1 MLQPGDRM
9 EGGSFLTPVDTRRA
23 QVIPPSEPAPGP
35 PHPERGL
42 SGMPGEMLTNT
53 LADEILEPGDGQ
65 VRALIV
71 SGGNPVV
78 AFPVQAMTEA
88 ALRALDLLVVIDRR
102 MKPTAELA
110 DFVIAPRLELERADV
125 PHIMDRRL
133 PAPYSNYTPAVLTAD
148 DDLLTEWE
156 VFAGIAAR
164 NGTEIELPGGSIPH
178 ADGAL
183 ADDLD
188 DDAVLD
194 LVYGTARMPMA
205 EMREQRGVIHDDRR
219 VRVVE
224 GDSDATGRFSVAPED
239 VVDELEAVRAESTGA
254 DILAGFD
261 PERFPFRLVSRRMKH
276 VVNSLGRELPG
287 LAAVGTTNPAY
298 LHPGDLERLGVVDG
312 DLVVIE
318 SPYGS
323 VTGVAAAA
331 DDVKPGVVS
340 MSHSWGGGS
349 ADDNDVLRHGTPTN
363 RLVANDDGYDP
374 ITGMAV
380 QSAIPVRITRGNPEP

>member
-1 MLQPGDRM
+1 MCIRDR
-9 EGGSFLTPVDTRRA
+9 
-23 QVIPPSEPAPGP
+23 
-35 PHPERGL
+35 
-42 SGMPGEMLTNT
+42 
-53 LADEILEPGDGQ
+53 
-65 VRALIV
+65 
-71 SGGNPVV
+71 
-78 AFPVQAMTEA
+78 TEA
-88 ALRALDLLVVIDRR
+88 ALRALDLLVVIDPR
-102 MKPTAELA
+102 MTPTAELA

-148 DDLLTEWE
+148 DDLLSEWE

-164 NGTEIELPGGSIPH
+164 NGTRIELPGGPIPH

-194 LVYGTARMPMA
+194 LVYVTARMPMA
-205 EMREQRGVIHDDRR
+205 DLRELRGLFHDDRR

-224 GDSDATGRFSVAPED
+224 GDPDATARFSVAPDD
-239 VVDELEAVRAESTGA
+239 VVAELAAVRVESSGV

-261 PERFPFRLVSRRMKH
+261 PEQFPFRLVSRRMKH
-276 VVNSLGRELPG
+276 VINSLGRELPG

-298 LHPGDLERLGVVDG
+298 LHPSDLEQLGVRDG

-318 SPYGS
+318 SPHGS

-331 DDVKPGVVS
+331 DDVKPGSVS

-349 ADDNDVLRHGTPTN
+349 TNADDVRGHGIPTN
-363 RLVANDDGYDP
+363 RLVDNDDGHDP

-380 QSAIPVRITRGNPEP
+380 QSAIPVRITPDDR